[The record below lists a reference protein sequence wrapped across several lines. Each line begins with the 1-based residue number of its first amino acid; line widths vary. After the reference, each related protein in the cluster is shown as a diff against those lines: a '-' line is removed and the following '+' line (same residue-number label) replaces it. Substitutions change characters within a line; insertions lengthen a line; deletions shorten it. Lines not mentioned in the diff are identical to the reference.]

1 MTGFTDIQTAPDSAD
16 GKASS
21 SWSQDSKGFG
31 DHDAHDDNNDAN
43 DDNGADHE
51 EMTVRAPSVA
61 AHATFNIPSVPSTPL
76 TASTMGASNNKNNN
90 KSPDIDEMESVD
102 NNSARNNYNPAPR
115 RSVHFANPTT
125 VPPLTH
131 SGFSGSRSQGSSLNS
146 ALADVHELAAGDEAT
161 PLVVS
166 SQQDGHQRRFSSSER
181 SNRHI
186 PGQSVLSMGSTS
198 SEQSTVAST
207 RANGGSRF
215 GLFKEMSALLIQRG
229 VRLATSV
236 LTFSEASDSRQ
247 ESESD
252 VNKANNTHQTTNHGD
267 DGGGASGRHA
277 RTQLIMASFKGAIP
291 PDSVLIRYWYCIT
304 TLIAVYSYVV
314 LTQTIVW
321 DNAHN
326 HGGEV
331 ALHVVCSVMLMLD
344 WYLHH
349 RWIRVKYAAA
359 WHHWLDLVI
368 ALPYEIL
375 LYFVDVSYAGRVF
388 FMLVRALKLFRVPWM
403 FQTSLPDAIDVHYV
417 VFFYQ
422 VLPTAR
428 FFVWVLLFIHSL
440 AISKL
445 LCDDNEE
452 TNKDY
457 HAAITWVWI
466 VLTSAPFSVTAR
478 GSKEPILAGFMM
490 TCSMILQG
498 YIVGAMSMLV
508 FSYNVQEENRTQML
522 TTLAMLRHYNLPEPV
537 VQEVLSFKYHILED
551 SSMYADSSTAL
562 DRLPPM
568 MLREI
573 QLYVKVDVISRVKFF
588 ELASKDCLTSI
599 ADVMQQRIVE
609 PETDIIV
616 VGDIGDAMYFMMHG
630 LADVVLPGDVCVA
643 TIRRGDFFGEIAMLS
658 GDSRRKATV
667 TTLTYCDV
675 LELQR
680 DDFDAVISEYPEFL
694 DYIRSRRET
703 DELNTSKESVN
714 ERNLSIAVPSV
725 DLSQSFDPDA
735 LEEYRRS
742 STLHDLDVTSL
753 HTLGSRMLKRLASA
767 RHARTRIGSGLVHH
781 PAEQKVANPLLSPQR
796 GCLSSSSI
804 MSSPKEDS
812 AGSIPVGIVTA
823 RAPSPTTPTT
833 GHHQMGGGG
842 TPRLSVDWQASQSDV
857 LYETSAVHD
866 AGTDNINNKSIVD
879 LYAAASED
887 APLPTE
893 QAQPVGVEDG
903 ASLHRLT
910 SMMQE
915 LTQRVGNI
923 EHLLVTAVLGGVN
936 QNAHKAPTTPTTS
949 TSATTNN
956 NNRASLSSQFEGSA
970 NFGTSAMSVGT
981 SHSQASHHIPY
992 YQTHNNS
999 HTTISNTN
1007 NSTDPLWRS
1016 TAFSSSSYRRASM
1029 PTAARGS
1036 DHQHNQY
1043 PLPKSS
1049 KHTTSK

>member
-694 DYIRSRRET
+694 DYIRSRRDSPAHDV
-703 DELNTSKESVN
+703 DEHRTFSFCVPMGVVRSLDSVPTAPSILATSGRVSP
-714 ERNLSIAVPSV
+714 LV
-725 DLSQSFDPDA
+725 DVSA
-735 LEEYRRS
+735 LGA
-742 STLHDLDVTSL
+742 LDVQ
-753 HTLGSRMLKRLASA
+753 M
-767 RHARTRIGSGLVHH
+767 
-781 PAEQKVANPLLSPQR
+781 
-796 GCLSSSSI
+796 
-804 MSSPKEDS
+804 MSD
-812 AGSIPVGIVTA
+812 G
-823 RAPSPTTPTT
+823 SPTSI
-833 GHHQMGGGG
+833 
-842 TPRLSVDWQASQSDV
+842 RRVASLRHFRRISGEVGLQ
-857 LYETSAVHD
+857 HD
-866 AGTDNINNKSIVD
+866 SFCRDECNS
-879 LYAAASED
+879 
-887 APLPTE
+887 
-893 QAQPVGVEDG
+893 QPVG
-903 ASLHRLT
+903 
-910 SMMQE
+910 
-915 LTQRVGNI
+915 
-923 EHLLVTAVLGGVN
+923 
-936 QNAHKAPTTPTTS
+936 P
-949 TSATTNN
+949 
-956 NNRASLSSQFEGSA
+956 
-970 NFGTSAMSVGT
+970 
-981 SHSQASHHIPY
+981 
-992 YQTHNNS
+992 
-999 HTTISNTN
+999 
-1007 NSTDPLWRS
+1007 
-1016 TAFSSSSYRRASM
+1016 
-1029 PTAARGS
+1029 
-1036 DHQHNQY
+1036 
-1043 PLPKSS
+1043 
-1049 KHTTSK
+1049 

>member
-368 ALPYEIL
+368 ALPYVIL

-694 DYIRSRRET
+694 DYIRSRRDSPAHDV
-703 DELNTSKESVN
+703 DEHRTFSFCVPMGVVRSLDSVPTAPSILATSGRVSP
-714 ERNLSIAVPSV
+714 LV
-725 DLSQSFDPDA
+725 DVSA
-735 LEEYRRS
+735 LGA
-742 STLHDLDVTSL
+742 LDVQ
-753 HTLGSRMLKRLASA
+753 M
-767 RHARTRIGSGLVHH
+767 
-781 PAEQKVANPLLSPQR
+781 
-796 GCLSSSSI
+796 
-804 MSSPKEDS
+804 MSD
-812 AGSIPVGIVTA
+812 G
-823 RAPSPTTPTT
+823 SPTSI
-833 GHHQMGGGG
+833 
-842 TPRLSVDWQASQSDV
+842 RRVASLRHFRRISGEVGLQ
-857 LYETSAVHD
+857 HD
-866 AGTDNINNKSIVD
+866 SFCRDECNS
-879 LYAAASED
+879 
-887 APLPTE
+887 
-893 QAQPVGVEDG
+893 QPVG
-903 ASLHRLT
+903 
-910 SMMQE
+910 
-915 LTQRVGNI
+915 
-923 EHLLVTAVLGGVN
+923 
-936 QNAHKAPTTPTTS
+936 P
-949 TSATTNN
+949 
-956 NNRASLSSQFEGSA
+956 
-970 NFGTSAMSVGT
+970 
-981 SHSQASHHIPY
+981 
-992 YQTHNNS
+992 
-999 HTTISNTN
+999 
-1007 NSTDPLWRS
+1007 
-1016 TAFSSSSYRRASM
+1016 
-1029 PTAARGS
+1029 
-1036 DHQHNQY
+1036 
-1043 PLPKSS
+1043 
-1049 KHTTSK
+1049 